1 MTLYQKL
8 LQITESKT
16 SAQKFEQIMVA
27 KMNTIE
33 ATKQNLGMTLHKP

>member
-16 SAQKFEQIMVA
+16 SVQKFEQIMVA
-27 KMNTIE
+27 IMNTTE
-33 ATKQNLGMTLHKP
+33 TTKQNLGKTLHKP